1 MKKALSFFLTLSL
14 AFVLFAGPVLAQDI
28 GLEYGKA
35 SGLGNQD
42 VRITAVQIINVL
54 LGLIGVICTALM
66 VYAGFNWMTA
76 AGNEE
81 QIEKAKKTMRA
92 AVIGLAIVLSAWT
105 ITSFVL
111 DRTYY
116 ATTANQVQLYP

>member
-1 MKKALSFFLTLSL
+1 MKKVFSFFLLSCL
-14 AFVLFAGPVLAQDI
+14 AFLIFTGPALAQDI

-54 LGLIGVICTALM
+54 LGILGILCTGLI
-66 VYAGFNWMTA
+66 VYAGFSWMTA
-76 AGNEE
+76 GGAEE
-81 QIEKAKKTMRA
+81 KIETAKKTLRA
-92 AVIGLAIVLSAWT
+92 AVIGLVIILSAWSL
-105 ITSFVL
+105 TSYVL
-111 DRTYY
+111 NRTYY